1 MWGSRWAMKEWG
13 MQGGSALSISLIHD
27 KRGDWGTEHR
37 MRRKEMKKALSLIS
51 FLAAMAFCMEGFA
64 QEQKLTEISFE
75 ADTIEGDLMAP
86 NSSNIAIKEID
97 ELSSLIRAREDFVD
111 EMRKT
116 VDEL

>member
-1 MWGSRWAMKEWG
+1 MEMWGSRWAMKEWG
-13 MQGGSALSISLIHD
+13 MQGGSALSISLVHD

-51 FLAAMAFCMEGFA
+51 FMEGFA